1 MRSGT
6 GSGTENRGSTM
17 TMQGEQLRSIRKDL
31 GWTIAEMAKQLGMS
45 ETYVGQMERGQTNR
59 TAD

>member
-1 MRSGT
+1 
-6 GSGTENRGSTM
+6 M

-45 ETYVGQMERGQTNR
+45 ETYVGQMKRGQKPIERR
-59 TAD
+59 TELAARYLALTCP